1 MTIGD
6 YIGQLKRVDAE
17 SLAAAAMDENE
28 ETITAMV
35 KAAWFLGQ
43 NPDGVHLFNA
53 SWDGGEVSEDYRRKW
68 RVGNRLYSYRTI
80 NISGDTRKGLQV
92 RGGRIFS
99 TPDYWAKILKSFN
112 EVGFSPVSFAKVP
125 TSIPAKRLTAATFFK
140 MLRAQLA
147 RA

>member
-6 YIGQLKRVDAE
+6 YIGQLQRVNAE
-17 SLAAAAMDENE
+17 SIAAAAMDENE
-28 ETITAMV
+28 EAITDYLMAC
-35 KAAWFLGQ
+35 WTSGT
-43 NPDGVHLFNA
+43 NPAGVHLFNA
-53 SWDGGEVSEDYRRKW
+53 SWEGGEVSDDYRRKW
-68 RVGNRLYSYRTI
+68 SVGYGLYSYRTI
-80 NISGDTRKGLQV
+80 NISGDTRRGLQV

-99 TPDYWAKILKSFN
+99 TPDYWSKILKSFD
-112 EVGFSPVSFAKVP
+112 EAGFSPVSFAKVP